1 MISYISKPVAP
12 TVEPYKEPIELILNA
27 AKEKQS
33 RYDTV
38 LSSIFAQEN
47 DLINLDTLKE
57 EVTKRKD
64 NMVKTMEKDLNSM
77 IGKNFLDPNVID
89 KAESLFD
96 PIKNDQAIMY
106 DLGVAREHKKNVAL
120 YESVMKEDPS
130 IGNQSNWKAAQWAT
144 NLYVKSDINDNS
156 AAPYVGLFAP
166 YRDSKQTISKVF
178 KDFGIVEGEKYST
191 TINHNGVKVIHTK
204 SGMVSEA
211 RVLAAVNAALTPEDH
226 YQAMLDGINNYGD
239 ADIGQLVSGL
249 SNNNSARLLQNKEAS
264 AKLDKA
270 LAVYDPDGDGQIDKR
285 FRQGVNAT
293 DYMQQFSLLKEQKAY
308 YNDEART
315 LNKNLEYGEAYS
327 KDGNLSIGNRLSLY
341 QNLILDGVKRD
352 IVTMWAK
359 PEGNDINF
367 EYDDSLAYKESGLN
381 ARAIYKASTKGT
393 GKAGKTPKEY
403 DMGFIDVDNDGAF
416 NKGKDIPINKTL
428 GDTPG
433 NEVIKDAEVVKNNP
447 VKGSKTYKV
456 TLANGQTLTRVVNT
470 ENFPQKLADYKKI
483 FDNAYGDVKDKNHAI
498 ITRSLQDLAYK
509 DGISKVELDKV
520 TGEFD
525 AFHQSYE
532 KIIGDKNLD
541 ENSKTEKINA
551 LKSTY
556 DNGNQYDVL
565 YNFEKKLQEAGS
577 TVQIE
582 EKIRSFLMNEKGFG
596 KTYKELENPNAT
608 FNLSKVMTKDEFF
621 DYSTVAFKSNGA
633 FRDGMISKKVT
644 LLLLDDKSKKEL
656 EKNEAELQAKWNA
669 PLEAVYEDI
678 KDLPLKESY
687 TPQER
692 ATLFQQIYKSGV
704 INKMNPITA
713 KYVADKILDNS
724 QQLHKQAID
733 SWAFSYEK
741 EKQEIYKQLVDVDAP
756 IILRFHA
763 RETNEQK
770 EDPFQNQ
777 VIGVIKSKLS
787 DSQTKVLTG
796 GEWKE
801 LDNKSR
807 QTLEDNKPDI
817 QPISYN
823 AMTGEIISWASGKR
837 VKVQLNPD
845 DQRAGLPYGM
855 ETEDLLGKTMVLQSV
870 FKKYKQEPAVS
881 NPIQIA
887 KLGGEDIKI
896 AYDGRGPQGLFVAF
910 YGNDIGHPL
919 ATSNTTMGLQGQILH
934 RLSEGGYPVG
944 GISGLQMIQPDPID
958 YTGYEEEEETDEEE
972 VEELIEE

>member
-47 DLINLDTLKE
+47 ALINLDTLKE

-130 IGNQSNWKAAQWAT
+130 VGNQSNWKAAQWAT

-178 KDFGIVEGEKYST
+178 KDFGIVAGEKYST

-308 YNDEART
+308 YDDEART

-381 ARAIYKASTKGT
+381 ARAIYKASTKGVGKTGT
-393 GKAGKTPKEY
+393 GKAPKPEKVQ
-403 DMGFIDVDNDGAF
+403 DWEFIDVNNDGVYTKGRDIPV
-416 NKGKDIPINKTL
+416 NKGA
-428 GDTPG
+428 GDSVG
-433 NEVIKDAEVVKNNP
+433 SEVIKDAEVVKNNP
-447 VKGSKTYKV
+447 VKGSKAYKV
-456 TLANGQTLTRVVNT
+456 TLANGQTLTKVVNT
-470 ENFPQKLADYKKI
+470 ENFPQKLADYEKI
-483 FDNAYGDVKDKNHAI
+483 FDATYGDVKDKNHAI

-577 TVQIE
+577 TVQIK

-608 FNLSKVMTKDEFF
+608 FNLSKVMTKDKFF
-621 DYSTVAFKSNGA
+621 DYSTVAFKSNRT
-633 FRDGMISKKVT
+633 FKDDIMSN
-644 LLLLDDKSKKEL
+644 LLDDKSKKEL
-656 EKNEAELQAKWNA
+656 EKNEAEFQAKWNA

-678 KDLPLKESY
+678 KDLLLKESY
-687 TPQER
+687 TPAER
-692 ATLFQQIYKSGV
+692 ADRFQKIYQSG
-704 INKMNPITA
+704 ISNGMQPMTA
-713 KYVADKILDNS
+713 KYIADKILDNS
-724 QQLHKQAID
+724 QQLHKQGID

-756 IILRFHA
+756 MILRFHA
-763 RETNEQK
+763 RETKEQK

-801 LDNKSR
+801 LDNTSR
-807 QTLEDNKPDI
+807 QTLEDSKPDI

-823 AMTGEIISWASGKR
+823 AMTGEIISWASGKQ

-919 ATSNTTMGLQGQILH
+919 ATSNTTMGLQGEILH

-958 YTGYEEEEETDEEE
+958 YTGYEEEEETDEVE

>member
-12 TVEPYKEPIELILNA
+12 TVEPYKEPIELILQA

-38 LSSIFAQEN
+38 LSSVFAQEN
-47 DLINLDTLKE
+47 ALINLETLKE

-89 KAESLFD
+89 KAETLFD
-96 PIKNDQAIMY
+96 PIKNDRTIMY

-166 YRDSKQTISKVF
+166 YHDSKQTISKVF
-178 KDFGIVEGEKYST
+178 KDFGIVEGQNYST
-191 TINHNGVKVIHTK
+191 TINHNGVKVVHTK
-204 SGMVSEA
+204 KGMVSEA

-239 ADIGQLVSGL
+239 ADIGQLVTGL
-249 SNNNSARLLQNKEAS
+249 SNNNSTRLVQNKEAS

-270 LAVYDPDGDGQIDKR
+270 LAVYDPDGDGQIDKK
-285 FRQGVNAT
+285 FREGVNAV

-308 YNDEART
+308 YDDEART
-315 LNKNLEYGEAYS
+315 LSKNLEYGQAYS
-327 KDGNLSIGNRLSLY
+327 KDGDLSIGNKLSLF
-341 QNLILDGVKRD
+341 QNLILDGIKRD

-359 PEGNDINF
+359 PEGKEINF
-367 EYDDSLAYKESGLN
+367 EYDDSLAYKEAGMN
-381 ARAIYKASTKGT
+381 ARAVYKASTKGT
-393 GKAGKTPKEY
+393 GKAGKAAKPEKVQDWE
-403 DMGFIDVDNDGAF
+403 FIDVNNDGVYTKGQDVPV
-416 NKGKDIPINKTL
+416 NKGA
-428 GDTPG
+428 GDSVG
-433 NEVIKDAEVVKNNP
+433 SEVIKDAEVVKNHP
-447 VKGSKTYKV
+447 VKGNKAYKV
-456 TLANGQTLTRVVNT
+456 TMANGQTVTKVVNT
-470 ENFPQKLADYKKI
+470 ENFPQQLADYEKI
-483 FDNAYGDVKDKNHAI
+483 FDKTYGSVKDKNHAI
-498 ITRSLQDLAYK
+498 ITKRLQDLAYK

-525 AFHQSYE
+525 AFHKSYE
-532 KIIGDKNLD
+532 TIIADKNLD
-541 ENSKTEKINA
+541 ENTKAAKIEA
-551 LKSTY
+551 LKKTY

-577 TVQIE
+577 TVQIK

-608 FNLSKVMTKDEFF
+608 FGLSKVMSKDKFLN
-621 DYSTVAFKSNGA
+621 YSTVAFNSNRT
-633 FRDGMISKKVT
+633 FKDDLMST
-644 LLLLDDKSKKEL
+644 LMDPTSKKEL
-656 EKNEAELQAKWNA
+656 EKNEAEFKAKWNA

-704 INKMNPITA
+704 INKMNPATA

-724 QQLHKQAID
+724 QQLHKEGID
-733 SWAFSYEK
+733 SWAFQYEYEK
-741 EKQEIYKQLVDVDAP
+741 QDIYKQLVDVDAP
-756 IILRFHA
+756 IVLRFHG
-763 RETNEQK
+763 RETKEQK

-801 LDNKSR
+801 LDDASR
-807 QTLEDNKPDI
+807 TTLEDTKPDI
-817 QPISYN
+817 IPISYN
-823 AMTGEIISWASGKR
+823 AMTGEIKAWASGKQ
-837 VKVQLNPD
+837 VKIQLNPD

-855 ETEDLLGKTMVLQSV
+855 ETQDLLGKTMVLQSV
-870 FKKYKQEPAVS
+870 FKKHKQEPAVS

-887 KLGGEDIKI
+887 KLGGDDIKI
-896 AYDGRGPQGLFVAF
+896 AYDGRGPQGVFVAF
-910 YGNDIGHPL
+910 YGNDIGNPL
-919 ATSNTTMGLQGQILH
+919 ATSNTTMGLEGEILH

-944 GISGLQMIQPDPID
+944 GMSGLQMIQPDPID
-958 YTGYEEEEETDEEE
+958 YTGYDEEETESDEVE